1 MTPSQQGA
9 AAKGRRS
16 DAMSASGVAVA
27 SAVAAIAGIVILFIA
42 SHSLSKEDNSEFLSF
57 WAALFFMYGIVG
69 GIQTE
74 STRAASRSSV
84 SGQQGRGRGFPK
96 LIAVGAISGGVLA
109 LLVAAV
115 SPLLV
120 THVFSL
126 NSTIIVA
133 GLILTA
139 ILYSCHCVLAGVLQ
153 GSGEWTLYSR
163 FLMLEALLRLATIGT
178 AAGLALGLAGLEIAC
193 LIALVAWLILLAT
206 SGAARR
212 AMKVRADEPLLT
224 MLKQTFHTV
233 VSSVA
238 SAALIVAFPLLIRIT
253 TPASVF
259 EQSAPLLLAI
269 SMTRAPIMVPL
280 QAFQGFAIAQVAKA
294 GSQGW
299 RALQKPMLLLLGVGS
314 AGAVLAYFVGPS
326 LMLLFG
332 SGYEV
337 SGLTLALLTL
347 AAVIMAMLTLTGTA
361 ALATGRHRAFSS
373 GWASAAI
380 VAFAALLLP
389 LPLDIRCIVSLTVGP
404 LMGISVHAA
413 SLWRS
418 DKQILQHN
426 ESE

>member
-1 MTPSQQGA
+1 MTPPEKGA

-74 STRAASRSSV
+74 STRAATRSAV
-84 SGQQGRGRGFPK
+84 NMQQGRERVFPK
-96 LIAVGAISGGVLA
+96 LITVGAISGGVLA
-109 LLVAAV
+109 LLVLTA
-115 SPLLV
+115 SPFLV
-120 THVFSL
+120 IHVFSL
-126 NSTIIVA
+126 HSTIIVT

-139 ILYSCHCVLAGVLQ
+139 VLYSCHCVLAGVLQ
-153 GSGEWTLYSR
+153 GNGEWTLYSR
-163 FLMLEALLRLATIGT
+163 FLMLEALLRLVTIGT
-178 AAGLALGLAGLEIAC
+178 AAGLALGLPGLEIAC
-193 LIALVAWLILLAT
+193 LIALAAWLILLAS
-206 SGAARR
+206 SGTARR
-212 AMKVRADEPLLT
+212 AMNVRADAPLPA
-224 MLKQTFHTV
+224 MLKQIFHNI
-233 VSSVA
+233 VSSIS
-238 SAALIVAFPLLIRIT
+238 SAALIVAFPLLIKVT
-253 TPASVF
+253 TPALVF

-314 AGAVLAYFVGPS
+314 AGAALAYFVGPS

-373 GWASAAI
+373 GWATAAI

-389 LPLDIRCIVSLTVGP
+389 LPLEIRCIASLTLGP
-404 LMGISVHAA
+404 LVGISVHVSSLSRSGKQRAA
-413 SLWRS
+413 V
-418 DKQILQHN
+418 Q
-426 ESE
+426 